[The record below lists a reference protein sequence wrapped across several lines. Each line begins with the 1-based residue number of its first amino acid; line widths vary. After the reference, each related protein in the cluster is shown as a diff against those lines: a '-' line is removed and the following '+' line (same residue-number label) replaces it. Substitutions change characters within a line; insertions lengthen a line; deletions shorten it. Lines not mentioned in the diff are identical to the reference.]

1 MTAVN
6 PVVIAITLALALL
19 VASKL
24 FRYGG
29 GKLQPAGSGRYLALD
44 GLRGYLAF
52 FVFLHHS
59 CIWYFYL
66 KTGRWE
72 LPPSNLLVM
81 LGQGSVA
88 LFFMVTSFLFTTKVL
103 NSKVHRIDW
112 FQLYLSRVARLF
124 PLYMLTVGML
134 LLFVAIRSNWTLSVS
149 LESLIDSV
157 FKWLA
162 FTINGKPDINGIQ
175 NTSIMVASVTW
186 SLPFEWFFYLCLP
199 LLAVCLSGHVSL
211 RGVVFSCFALYL
223 MFGVWTPK
231 MIVLSSFLG
240 GMLAAVI
247 CRYEPL
253 KKLLADRWFSFV
265 ALALLLVVIQLP
277 SAYDSL
283 ALVLLSLVF
292 IIVAAG
298 NRLFGVLDNSAARWM
313 GELSYGIY
321 LLHGLVLFF
330 IIHFVLG
337 LDVVSELAPLAFWS
351 VICLI
356 TPLVLIAAHLA
367 HLGVER
373 PAMSWIKRRSRGRAG
388 ASGKFNQA
396 L

>member
-1 MTAVN
+1 
-6 PVVIAITLALALL
+6 
-19 VASKL
+19 
-24 FRYGG
+24 
-29 GKLQPAGSGRYLALD
+29 
-44 GLRGYLAF
+44 
-52 FVFLHHS
+52 
-59 CIWYFYL
+59 
-66 KTGRWE
+66 
-72 LPPSNLLVM
+72 
-81 LGQGSVA
+81 
-88 LFFMVTSFLFTTKVL
+88 
-103 NSKVHRIDW
+103 
-112 FQLYLSRVARLF
+112 
-124 PLYMLTVGML
+124 
-134 LLFVAIRSNWTLSVS
+134 
-149 LESLIDSV
+149 
-157 FKWLA
+157 
-162 FTINGKPDINGIQ
+162 
-175 NTSIMVASVTW
+175 
-186 SLPFEWFFYLCLP
+186 
-199 LLAVCLSGHVSL
+199 
-211 RGVVFSCFALYL
+211 
-223 MFGVWTPK
+223 
-231 MIVLSSFLG
+231 
-240 GMLAAVI
+240 AVI

-373 PAMSWIKRRSRGRAG
+373 PAMSWIKRRSPEGGQGRRASSIRRCESAG
-388 ASGKFNQA
+388 EERRSS
-396 L
+396 